1 MKRNKSMTCALL
13 LAGMA
18 IAGSGAVSAGDIYKW
33 TDAEGNVHFGDRPS
47 GAATEE
53 RLAISSH
60 PTDPDRVSAIVQ
72 ASVQARN
79 DARTARNEAE
89 AEAREAEPT
98 AEELRAAEAERKQKC
113 NTYKE
118 RLEKFVTSRR
128 LYREDENGERAYLDE
143 EETLAARA
151 RVQEQVLEF
160 CGS

>member
-18 IAGSGAVSAGDIYKW
+18 IAGPGAVSASDIYKW

-53 RLAISSH
+53 RLAISSN
-60 PTDPDRVSAIVQ
+60 PTDPDRVSAI
-72 ASVQARN
+72 VQARN

-89 AEAREAEPT
+89 AEAAQAEPT

-113 NTYKE
+113 STYKE
-118 RLEKFVTSRR
+118 RLQKFVTSRR
-128 LYREDENGERAYLDE
+128 LYREDENGERVYLDE

-151 RVQEQVLEF
+151 RVQEQVLEY